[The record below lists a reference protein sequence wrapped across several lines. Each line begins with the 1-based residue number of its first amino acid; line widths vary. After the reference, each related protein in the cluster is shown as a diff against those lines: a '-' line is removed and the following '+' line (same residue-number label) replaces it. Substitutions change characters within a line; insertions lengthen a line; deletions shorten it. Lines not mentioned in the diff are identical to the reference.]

1 MAKKASRRTK
11 RTNNPVDTFKANGAF
26 LESREV
32 APRPRGRPRQQDL
45 PGTEDRILRPLDDIA
60 AAYADVR
67 DRRIELNKEEA
78 QLKASALKLMH
89 KFEKTIYR
97 HDGIEIFLIAGE
109 EDVKVKVRKATDD
122 EDDKTSDQ
130 VELTRS
136 QE

>member
-1 MAKKASRRTK
+1 MAKKASRPTK
-11 RTNNPVDTFKANGAF
+11 RNPVDTFKANGAF

-122 EDDKTSDQ
+122 EDDKTSDK